1 MKKERKFK
9 IFKLVCL
16 ICYILCAVV
25 LIVESCMDSG
35 NSSAHS
41 SAVGGTIAGIINDF
55 KGDQTVAVSPTSLKI
70 NNKIDEGYVGR
81 THKLETD
88 TLPTEATYKQITFT
102 SSNSN
107 IAKVDETG
115 LITFLLR
122 GEVTITATNT
132 RYPEI
137 YDSFDINVKNI
148 KIASVTN
155 KINAEQDSNGVY
167 TLYSD
172 IDVNAYGYVPYYID
186 TKVDPSDATHQKV
199 TYTTDKNTYISV
211 DDNGKIT
218 PLKYSANNVTTIIVN
233 VEGYEYKEE
242 ETKELKVIVGLK
254 SIKPVESV
262 SVDNSKYEIYVT
274 QRLTPKV
281 TINPSDATF
290 KDYKLTSSSDCVS
303 ISGTSVVGKKEGSAT
318 ITLEMKDYPSVKT
331 SFDVD
336 VKVQPEV
343 EEFKVNEEIKII
355 EGKTSKI
362 TISGVKPA
370 YGNISGATYES
381 SDPSIASVNKNGVIT
396 ANNTGTATITTT
408 ITTTESVI
416 SKTTTVIV
424 SSMIDDVDEIEFV
437 GEINPIVIKGEECDL
452 NNKFTNNIC
461 FKKDGISIEPIQ
473 KNFSYSLEDPSLGT
487 IIGKTF
493 TPSSLGEVK
502 ITIEHQSSGAWTS
515 ITLLVI
521 DEFNVAIGE
530 KTKSFNQNDDEI
542 YELNVNESIPIF
554 INQDEESEQEYEVV
568 SNNPETTLITNKDN
582 GEYSVLGVSSG
593 KTTISVYPKVN
604 TENNN
609 LIDLVKEQ
617 HAYNIKLNI
626 SHIISKSID
635 FRIHDNKNNKDIE
648 ISDSDNTLMMFIND
662 DISLIPVLDV
672 RATIY
677 SLKIISLDETIVK
690 IDNDYKLNPRKIG
703 KVDVIVKEEQSNKEK
718 TIHVMIFNKILINQ
732 EQPIV
737 VSGYDA
743 TYNKSLDRY
752 EITNGYS
759 GKIELSFLEEST
771 YKKVQY
777 QSSDESILEV
787 DRNGVLTP
795 HKKGNVTLT
804 LTIDDGMIDKT
815 VINIDIR
822 VKPQRVIENMQ
833 EFFGKVRKAVGH
845 YGAFL
850 VLGIFSTLTYLLYF
864 SKKHWLWSVPLNF
877 AQGFGLAVLT
887 EYIQLYVPG
896 RHGCWSDIL
905 LDTSGFMLSAL
916 LITLIILI
924 NSLVKY
930 ILMKK
935 RNK

>member
-41 SAVGGTIAGIINDF
+41 LAVGGTIAGIINDF

-70 NNKIDEGYVGR
+70 NNKIDEGYVGK
-81 THKLETD
+81 THILETE

-107 IAKVDETG
+107 IAKIDETG
-115 LITFLLR
+115 LITFLLP
-122 GEVTITATNT
+122 GDVTITATNT

-148 KIASVTN
+148 EIASVTN
-155 KINAEQDSNGVY
+155 KINAEQDSNGIY
-167 TLYSD
+167 TLYFD
-172 IDVNAYGYVPYYID
+172 IDVNDSDYVSYYID
-186 TKVDPSDATHQKV
+186 TNVDPLDATHQKI
-199 TYTTDKNTYISV
+199 TYAIDKKDYISV

-218 PLKYSANNVTTIIVN
+218 PLKYSANNVTTITIN

-262 SVDNSKYEIYVT
+262 SVENESYEIYVT

-303 ISGTSVVGKKEGSAT
+303 ISGTSVVGKKDGTAT
-318 ITLEMKDYPSVKT
+318 IDLVMKDYPSIKT
-331 SFDVD
+331 SFEVE
-336 VKVQPEV
+336 VYNQPEV
-343 EEFKVNEEIKII
+343 TDFNVNESISII

-370 YGNISGATYES
+370 YGNISGATFES
-381 SDPSIASVNKNGVIT
+381 SDSNIASVNKNGIIT
-396 ANNTGTATITTT
+396 AKCVGTATITTT
-408 ITTTESVI
+408 ITTTEGVI
-416 SKTTTVIV
+416 SKTTRVNV
-424 SSMIDDVDEIEFV
+424 SLMIDDVDEIELV
-437 GEINPIVIKGEECDL
+437 GEINPIVIKGKEYNL
-452 NNKFTNNIC
+452 NEFANNIC
-461 FKKDGISIEPIQ
+461 FIKDEINIDPIQ
-473 KNFSYSLEDPSLGT
+473 KNFSYSLEDGT

-493 TPSSLGEVK
+493 TPSSLGEVE
-502 ITIEHQSSGAWTS
+502 IIIEHQSSGANTS

-521 DEFNVAIGE
+521 DKFNVAIGE

-568 SNNPETTLITNKDN
+568 SSKPETTLITNKDN
-582 GEYSVLGVSSG
+582 GEYSVLGVSNG
-593 KTTISVYPKVN
+593 EPIISVYPKVN
-604 TENNN
+604 TENND
-609 LIDLVKEQ
+609 LINSVKEQ
-617 HAYNIKLNI
+617 YTYSIELNI
-626 SHIISKSID
+626 SHVYSESID

-662 DISLIPVLDV
+662 DFSLIPVLDV

-677 SLKIISLDETIVK
+677 SLKIISLDETILK

-703 KVDVIVKEEQSNKEK
+703 EVDVIVKEEHSNKEK

-737 VSGYDA
+737 VSGHEA
-743 TYNKSLDRY
+743 TYNKSSKRY

-787 DRNGVLTP
+787 DQNGVLTP
-795 HKKGNVTLT
+795 HKKGNVTIT
-804 LTIDDGMIDKT
+804 LTVDDGMIDKT

>member
-81 THKLETD
+81 THKLETE
-88 TLPTEATYKQITFT
+88 TLPAEATYKQITFT

-115 LITFLLR
+115 LITFLLP
-122 GEVTITATNT
+122 GEVTITAANT
-132 RYPEI
+132 KYHEI
-137 YDSFDINVKNI
+137 NDSFILTIKNI
-148 KIASVTN
+148 EIASVTN

-172 IDVNAYGYVPYYID
+172 IDVNDSDYVPYYID
-186 TKVDPSDATHQKV
+186 TKVDPLDATHQKI

-218 PLKYSANNVTTIIVN
+218 PLKYSANNDTTITVN

-262 SVDNSKYEIYVT
+262 SVDESEYEIYVT

-281 TINPSDATF
+281 TINPKEATF

-318 ITLEMKDYPSVKT
+318 ITLEMKDYPSIKT
-331 SFDVD
+331 SFEVI
-336 VKVQPEV
+336 VYNQPEV
-343 EEFKVNEEIKII
+343 EDFIVNEEIKII

-381 SDPSIASVNKNGVIT
+381 SDPSIVSVNENGVIK
-396 ANNTGTATITTT
+396 ANNTGTATITTI

-416 SKTTTVIV
+416 SKTTIVIV
-424 SSMIDDVDEIEFV
+424 SSKIDDVDEIKL
-437 GEINPIVIKGEECDL
+437 GGIDPIVIKSEYDL
-452 NNKFTNNIC
+452 NKLTKNVCFT
-461 FKKDGISIEPIQ
+461 KDGINVEPIQ
-473 KNFSYSLEDPSLGT
+473 KSFSYSLEDPSLGT
-487 IIGKTF
+487 ITGKTF

-502 ITIEHQSSGAWTS
+502 INIEHQSSGAKTS
-515 ITLLVI
+515 IMLLVI
-521 DEFNVAIGE
+521 DEFNVDIKE
-530 KTKSFNQNDDEI
+530 KGNEVKNEE

-554 INQDEESEQEYEVV
+554 ISPDKESEQEYEVV
-568 SNNPETTLITNKDN
+568 SSNPETTLITKKDN
-582 GEYSVLGVSSG
+582 GEYSVLGVSNG
-593 KTTISVYPKVN
+593 ETIISVYPKVN
-604 TENNN
+604 TENND

-626 SHIISKSID
+626 SHIISESID

-648 ISDSDNTLMMFIND
+648 ISDSDETLMMFIND
-662 DISLIPVLDV
+662 DFSLIPILDV

-677 SLKIISLDETIVK
+677 SLKIISSDEIILK

-703 KVDVIVKEEQSNKEK
+703 KVDVTVKEEKSNKEK

-787 DRNGVLTP
+787 DQNGVLTP